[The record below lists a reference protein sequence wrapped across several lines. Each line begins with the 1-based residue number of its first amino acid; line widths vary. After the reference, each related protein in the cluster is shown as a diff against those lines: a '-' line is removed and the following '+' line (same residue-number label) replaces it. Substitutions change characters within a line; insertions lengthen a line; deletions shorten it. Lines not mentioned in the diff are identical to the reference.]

1 MTALEVKNLSKNF
14 GELQVLKDISFNVEQ
29 GQVVAVIG
37 PSGSGK
43 STLLRC
49 INQLERADGGEINVC
64 SMNMVRTVNNK
75 AVYAPSKTLREIRLK
90 IGLVFQ
96 NFNLFP
102 HMSVMQNIIEAP
114 VHVLK
119 KSKKDA
125 VSEAEVLLEKM
136 GLSEKAAAY
145 PCELS
150 GGQQQRVSIA
160 RALALKPEV
169 LFFRRA
175 YFGFGSGAY
184 RGDIKGD
191 QGACGG
197 KDDNGHSNSRN
208 GVRKR
213 CC

>member
-169 LFFRRA
+169 FFFRRA